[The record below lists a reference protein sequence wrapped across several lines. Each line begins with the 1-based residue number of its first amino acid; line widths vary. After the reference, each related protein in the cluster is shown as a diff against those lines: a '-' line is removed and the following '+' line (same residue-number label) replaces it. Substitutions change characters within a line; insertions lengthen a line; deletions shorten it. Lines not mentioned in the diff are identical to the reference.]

1 MGVGIDIVEAD
12 PGRAAFAGSK
22 LAKVPRNVGH
32 VGAHVHTPPLAS
44 FMFYINTIGRCVL
57 ADDEQFLRPGR
68 DELFG
73 LAQHRVDAAADQLS
87 AQVGDDAESAAMVAA
102 LADRS
107 DEHTSELQSLM
118 RISYA
123 VFCWTHK

>member
-1 MGVGIDIVEAD
+1 
-12 PGRAAFAGSK
+12 
-22 LAKVPRNVGH
+22 
-32 VGAHVHTPPLAS
+32 
-44 FMFYINTIGRCVL
+44 MFYINTIGRCVL

-102 LADRS
+102 LAALEIAIVPGGEFQTTLG
-107 DEHTSELQSLM
+107 DEVDEGALCRRRGGVEGEIGRASGRERGGQYVE
-118 RISYA
+118 RWVGA
-123 VFCWTHK
+123 G

>member
-73 LAQHRVDAAADQLS
+73 LAQHRVDAA
-87 AQVGDDAESAAMVAA
+87 
-102 LADRS
+102 RS

-123 VFCWTHK
+123 VFFLKKKTKHSTVPILT

>member
-1 MGVGIDIVEAD
+1 
-12 PGRAAFAGSK
+12 
-22 LAKVPRNVGH
+22 
-32 VGAHVHTPPLAS
+32 
-44 FMFYINTIGRCVL
+44 MFYINTIGRCVL

-102 LADRS
+102 LADLEIAIVPGGEFQTTLGDEVDRS
-107 DEHTSELQSLM
+107 EEHTSELQSLM

-123 VFCWTHK
+123 VFCLK